1 MSQKYLNY
9 DSTGNILGFYSDDVH
24 SVIPTPNTKITNE
37 QWQDCLSN
45 PGRRKIENGK
55 IVECE
60 IVQTDAEKLSIYK
73 SQRDALLAAT
83 DNMYACDDFTIAN
96 MLITMDQRAELKTY
110 RQALR
115 DAPEKSYP
123 NFPSRPS
130 WLP

>member
-24 SVIPTPNTKITNE
+24 SVIPTPNIKITNE

-60 IVQTDAEKLSIYK
+60 IVQTDAEKLSIYRL
-73 SQRDALLAAT
+73 QRDALLRAT
-83 DNMYACDDFTIAN
+83 DIPYTRDDYTIN
-96 MLITMDQRAELKTY
+96 GQILTVEQRAELKTY
-110 RQALR
+110 CQALR